1 MTIYPTT
8 NRLLCKIDDDFGL
21 TFEDINEA
29 SAAAAAAATELGI
42 NCPLNRYFC
51 YDPDIEIVTVQDSFV
66 CDSIVYAIAC
76 VVKEGITDIHDIYD
90 YSTTASVD
98 VFNLEWLDD
107 MDDFLNAFEIILKAV
122 HIIYDERQA
131 Q

>member
-29 SAAAAAAATELGI
+29 SAAATAAATELGI
-42 NCPLNRYFC
+42 NCPLNRFFR
-51 YDPDIEIVTVQDSFV
+51 YDPDIEAVTIQDSFV
-66 CDSIVYAIAC
+66 CDAIVYAIAC
-76 VVKEGITDIHDIYD
+76 VVEEGVTEAPDIREQATY
-90 YSTTASVD
+90 ASMG

-122 HIIYDERQA
+122 YSIYDSRQGR
-131 Q
+131 

>member
-8 NRLLCKIDDDFGL
+8 DRLLCKIDDDFGL

-29 SAAAAAAATELGI
+29 SAAASAAATELDI

-76 VVKEGITDIHDIYD
+76 VVKEGIAEDPDIRD
-90 YSTTASVD
+90 YATTASMD